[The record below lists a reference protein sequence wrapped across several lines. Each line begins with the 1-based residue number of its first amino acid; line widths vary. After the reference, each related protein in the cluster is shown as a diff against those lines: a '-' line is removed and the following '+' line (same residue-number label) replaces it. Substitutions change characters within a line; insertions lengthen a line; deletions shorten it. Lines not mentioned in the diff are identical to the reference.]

1 MRRPRDFVTSRLPIA
16 RAVAVA
22 IAVMATRV
30 VSLPAAA
37 VSEYDLKAAY
47 LYNFTQF
54 VTWPATAFPDAG
66 ASLRICIAGDNPFG
80 PTLANTVR
88 NETAAGHPVE
98 VATLASGQSIDGC
111 HIVFVPPL
119 SRNADTILA
128 AAKVRPVLT
137 VGDAPGFLEAG
148 GIVRFV
154 VLDGRVRFDV
164 NVRQAAAAGLALSS
178 RLLQVAR
185 QVQR

>member
-1 MRRPRDFVTSRLPIA
+1 MRPPRELDTPPLTIA
-16 RAVAVA
+16 RVTA
-22 IAVMATRV
+22 AVMIVATLV
-30 VSLPAAA
+30 MPARAA
-37 VSEYDLKAAY
+37 TVSEYDVKAAY

-54 VTWPATAFPDAG
+54 VTWPMAAFADPA
-66 ASLRICIAGDNPFG
+66 ASLRICIAGENPFG
-80 PTLANTVR
+80 ATLTNTVR

-98 VATLASGQSIDGC
+98 IATLGPGQSIAGC
-111 HIVFVPPL
+111 HIVFVT
-119 SRNADTILA
+119 SSNRNQEAVLA
-128 AAKVRPVLT
+128 AAKTSPVLT

-164 NVRQAAAAGLALSS
+164 NARQAAAVGLALSS

-185 QVQR
+185 QVER